1 LRTDT
6 IFYQLFQTFPSLLM
20 ELLGEDT
27 ETIANYQFTSV
38 EVKEK
43 AFRFDGVF
51 LPQADDKTIW
61 FVEVQ
66 FQKVNEFYGQLFSEI
81 FLFLQQYRPVQDWGV
96 LVLFPDRQTEPVLG
110 RQYRELR
117 GRVRAIYL
125 NELEPGTSAVLGLVK
140 LIVTPETAVIKAA
153 QALVE
158 MGKGVSGL
166 LEFVETILIYKLN
179 TLSRE
184 EIERMFTLGD
194 LQQTRVYQEAKQE
207 GEQRGKREILQRLLT
222 RKFGSVPDSIST
234 KLECLSLDQLGEI
247 AEAIIDVSSLDELE
261 HLLG

>member
-1 LRTDT
+1 
-6 IFYQLFQTFPSLLM
+6 M
-20 ELLGEDT
+20 ELLGEDPAS
-27 ETIANYQFTSV
+27 IASYQFTSV

-51 LPQADDKTIW
+51 LPQSEDKNIW

-66 FQKVNEFYGQLFSEI
+66 FQKVNEFCSQLFSEI

-96 LVLFPDRQTEPVLG
+96 LVLFPDRQTEPDLG
-110 RQYRELR
+110 KQYRELR
-117 GRVRAIYL
+117 GRVRANYL
-125 NELEPGTSAVLGLVK
+125 NELETGTSAVLGLVK
-140 LIVTPETAVIKAA
+140 LVVTPEAEVVTAA

-158 MGKGVSGL
+158 RGKGVDGL
-166 LEFVETILIYKLN
+166 LEFVETILIYKLK

-207 GEQRGKREILQRLLT
+207 GEQRGKMMAFTIFFDRRV
-222 RKFGSVPDSIST
+222 K
-234 KLECLSLDQLGEI
+234 
-247 AEAIIDVSSLDELE
+247 
-261 HLLG
+261 